1 MPETTETSISTRSV
15 TRKRRETGQPDGLVA
30 PDVSARDQ
38 SDDSDGM
45 TVTDDDDGD
54 DRQEVA
60 GASVCTLALL

>member
-30 PDVSARDQ
+30 PDVNARDEP
-38 SDDSDGM
+38 DDSDGM

-54 DRQEVA
+54 DGQEVA
-60 GASVCTLALL
+60 GASVCTLTLL